1 MQILIVVAVFV
12 SLLVGVKLWQ
22 VYNQTRGSLKFS
34 QAQTKDVLE
43 LSAKH
48 KLTLLLKQM
57 LGEQYHV
64 HQDVLLSQLLDVKDK
79 ALQKYCQ
86 QKALDAVITDT
97 QGKVTV
103 VFELALDES
112 AKQQGEWLKN
122 LMQGRFAFIRIT
134 QTEHINQNALN
145 KVLSTLESRASSG

>member
-12 SLLVGVKLWQ
+12 SLLLGVKFWQ
-22 VYNQTRGSLKFS
+22 IYNEKQGSKKFTD
-34 QAQTKDVLE
+34 AQTKDVVE

-64 HQDVLLSQLLDVKDK
+64 HQDVLLNQILIVQDK
-79 ALQKYCQ
+79 TLNKYIQ
-86 QKALDAVITDT
+86 QKALDAVVTDVN
-97 QGKVTV
+97 GKVV
-103 VFELALDES
+103 IAFELALDEA

-122 LMQGRFAFIRIT
+122 LMQGRFSFIRIT
-134 QTEHINQNALN
+134 QLEHVSQSALAKVLQNALP
-145 KVLSTLESRASSG
+145 

>member
-22 VYNQTRGSLKFS
+22 VYNQKQGALKFS

-86 QKALDAVITDT
+86 QKALDAVVTDT
-97 QGKVTV
+97 SGKVTV

-122 LMQGRFAFIRIT
+122 LMQGRFGFIRIT
-134 QTEHINQNALN
+134 QAEHINDKAIA
-145 KVLSTLESRASSG
+145 KVLEGLIG